1 MRSEPLLARLLRGKG
16 IQELTILGDSGAC
29 HIWSFRGLSVRMW
42 DSVPQC
48 RFGTTNTVQRV
59 GVASG
64 AVRRCRAG
72 AANNERN
79 EQSALSFL
87 ILLTASLHTS
97 QLTHCNRIEIT
108 RLHLQDTVHTTL
120 NTVYTE
126 KFNGTHRSSREPP
139 CPYRAPSVR
148 LRACFPDPARVPL
161 CSSVFS
167 IFVFCYIESGTY
179 LLMY

>member
-1 MRSEPLLARLLRGKG
+1 MRLGGWGLEMRSEPLLARLLRGKG

-97 QLTHCNRIEIT
+97 HHSSRTAIESK
-108 RLHLQDTVHTTL
+108 LHDYIYNTQDTVHTTL

-148 LRACFPDPARVPL
+148 LRVCFPDPAAARVPL
-161 CSSVFS
+161 CSS
-167 IFVFCYIESGTY
+167 
-179 LLMY
+179 